1 MRGAG
6 PLENLGKQPLQAF
19 VAALFEGSFRVE
31 AVKTPFQ
38 AGAMASAP
46 FSSVFPDCRRRKASS
61 AQSCLFVP
69 ARLYFVSH

>member
-6 PLENLGKQPLQAF
+6 PLENLGKQPFSSLI
-19 VAALFEGSFRVE
+19 VVSFRVE
-31 AVKTPFQ
+31 AETLFQ

-46 FSSVFPDCRRRKASS
+46 FSPVFPDCRRRKASS
-61 AQSCLFVP
+61 AQSYLFVP